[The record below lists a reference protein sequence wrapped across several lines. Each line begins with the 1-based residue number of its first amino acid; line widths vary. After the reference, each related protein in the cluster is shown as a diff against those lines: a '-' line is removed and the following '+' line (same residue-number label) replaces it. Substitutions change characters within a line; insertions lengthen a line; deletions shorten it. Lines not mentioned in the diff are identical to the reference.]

1 MKWNYIEIMSTTVLG
16 ILHGCMGAGGI
27 GVPSPKV
34 NLKCRIQATP
44 MQTARPVT
52 NSPYLKISKKSELYK
67 IFLVIK

>member
-1 MKWNYIEIMSTTVLG
+1 MKRNYIEIMSTTVLG

-34 NLKCRIQATP
+34 KLKCRIQATP

-52 NSPYLKISKKSELYK
+52 NSPHSKLYK
-67 IFLVIK
+67 IFQVIK